1 MAVLPAGASVVV
13 TVTFVPG
20 AVFARLHDV
29 GDSGVR
35 VARPVSG
42 TAGVVDS
49 PSSAC
54 VPRKTSKPDTAGV
67 CSLEGQDRVVMPLT
81 RSCDRDIT
89 MSLPSPLNTWTAL
102 LFEADAVALLVQ
114 VVSMLQRACTR

>member
-20 AVFARLHDV
+20 AVFAKLHDN
-29 GDSGVR
+29 GVR
-35 VARPVSG
+35 VRRPVSG